1 MQKKKGKIGLFGGG
15 SQKNGASA
23 SVMDKKSGLN
33 ANFKDPATDFLVSDG
48 VLKKYNGNS
57 TVVNIPV
64 ELGIT
69 SIGQKAFFR
78 RTDIKAINIPDNITS
93 IANYAFA
100 GCENLENIS
109 ISDNVNF
116 IGNYAFEN
124 CKSLTQVN
132 LPDRLTSIGSYL
144 FSGCQSLLNVHLPAE
159 LKSIG
164 NYMFNKCESLT
175 TITVPNK
182 VTTIGWKAF
191 SGCSSLV
198 EVIFPNSLNNIGN
211 YAFENCF
218 KLESISLSANITSLG
233 EGVFFMCKN
242 LQRIILDEANAT
254 YKLIDNVLYSYDD
267 EILYVCPAK
276 AYINNGQYIIPEGV
290 RTICYGA
297 FSSCLNL
304 KSVYIPNTVET
315 VDHCAFFNCM
325 NLQEINLPDKIKTL
339 GKNVFHNCCSLTNI
353 TLPSSITAIEPGTFS
368 GCENLRRV
376 NMSDNVRTIGEISF
390 FGCINLEEFNFPA
403 NLTAIGCAAFT
414 NCQKLTHINIHQNIT
429 NIAKGAFSHCNSLVD
444 INVSP
449 DNMTYSSL
457 NGVLYSKNQAYLL
470 VYPAGKTEASFVIPS
485 TVEYINDQAFYGV
498 IYLQEV
504 TIPSSIQDIGI
515 SAFSEMPALSKV
527 TIEEGI
533 KNIGTFVFSKN
544 KNLTLVSFPRSVTAI
559 DSSAF
564 AECDNVSFVC
574 PTDSFAYKFAT
585 IKNISLYSERKN
597 NFEANAEQSDSSF
610 YNGAKPKGKSGFTLF
625 GGKKQ
630 KEEPDVKENINI
642 QPAQPIEE
650 PIQNEIPTQ
659 GLDITQ
665 MNAQALKQQDS
676 NVDFDF
682 EDNTDNSISNND
694 NNFIPEPPLNHTF
707 NSSVPEE
714 ELGFEINDNDDN
726 SFMSDISDLFDNI
739 VEPEPIDNSINN
751 SFYSTY
757 DNNSMNT
764 IQEPSEIQ
772 NIANNN
778 VPINDYSSNEN
789 LDNNYDN
796 SLLFSDEIQNK
807 NSASLRK
814 DSNTNMPNIDGGIQ
828 PEYSSPNKIQNVV
841 VKQNSTNSVI
851 LSWDPYPDA
860 KEYHL
865 LHFNTKTKLYDD
877 VSKIKTNKALL
888 TGIIPSHTQQYKIV
902 AYGTENYKRNLLAS
916 SRPVSISTS
925 LPAVTG
931 LESIAATSDSLSFSW
946 NAVSDAIKYVIFAY
960 NSIKKTFVPVDE
972 CVDNYITL
980 SNLVGV
986 SSLRVKVAAIK
997 IIHNSE
1003 CMTLLS
1009 DEVVAYTTLSPV
1021 SGIVMSAHT
1030 SSSIKLNW
1038 LAIPGVNAYKVYVFN
1053 PQSDR
1058 FEYADTTPVNQIVFN
1073 NLMPSREYK
1082 YKVRACIIT
1091 EENEIMGPPSS
1102 IIRAETAPE
1111 DY

>member
-1 MQKKKGKIGLFGGG
+1 MQKKKGKLGLFGGNN
-15 SQKNGASA
+15 QKGNANVSI
-23 SVMDKKSGLN
+23 MDKKSGLN
-33 ANFKDPATDFLVSDG
+33 SNFKDPITDFLICDG
-48 VLKKYNGNS
+48 VLKKYNGNN
-57 TVVNIPV
+57 TIVNIPA

-78 RTDIKAINIPDNITS
+78 RTDIKAINIPDNVTS

-100 GCENLENIS
+100 GCENLESIG

-132 LPDRLTSIGSYL
+132 LPDRLISVGSYL
-144 FSGCQSLLNVHLPAE
+144 FSGCQSLLNVHLPSE

-175 TITVPNK
+175 TITISNK
-182 VTTIGWKAF
+182 VTSIGWKAF

-198 EVIFPNSLNNIGN
+198 EVNFPNALNSIGN

-242 LQRIILDEANAT
+242 LHHIDLDSSNAT
-254 YKLIDNVLYSYDD
+254 YKIVDNILYSFDD
-267 EILYVCPAK
+267 DILYVCPAK
-276 AYINNGQYIIPEGV
+276 APISNGQYIIPEGV
-290 RTICYGA
+290 KSICYGA

-304 KSVYIPNTVET
+304 QSIYLPNTVET
-315 VDHCAFFNCM
+315 IDHCAFFNCM
-325 NLQEINLPDKIKTL
+325 NLQKINLPDTIKTL

-353 TLPSSITAIEPGTFS
+353 SLPTSITEIEPGTFS
-368 GCENLRRV
+368 GCENLRKV
-376 NMSDNVRTIGEISF
+376 NMTDNVHTIGEISF
-390 FGCINLEEFNFPA
+390 FGCVNLEEFTFPT

-414 NCQKLTHINIHQNIT
+414 NCQKLTQINIHKNIN

-449 DNMTYSSL
+449 ENMTYSSSD
-457 NGVLYSKNQAYLL
+457 GVLYSKNQAYLL
-470 VYPAGKTEASFVIPS
+470 VYPAGKTETSFVIPS
-485 TVEYINDQAFYGV
+485 TVKYINDQAFYGV
-498 IYLQEV
+498 LYLQEV

-544 KNLTLVSFPRSVTAI
+544 KNLSLVSFPRSVTTI

-564 AECDNVSFVC
+564 TECDNLSFVC

-585 IKNISLYSERKN
+585 IKNISIYSERKN
-597 NFEANAEQSDSSF
+597 NFEANSEQANNSF
-610 YNGAKPKGKSGFTLF
+610 YKDAKQKSKGGFTLF
-625 GGKKQ
+625 GSKKQ
-630 KEEPDVKENINI
+630 KNITKQEEKAETTESLQDAVQETIT
-642 QPAQPIEE
+642 E
-650 PIQNEIPTQ
+650 PIQNQ
-659 GLDITQ
+659 YS
-665 MNAQALKQQDS
+665 NA
-676 NVDFDF
+676 DFDF
-682 EDNTDNSISNND
+682 EENNDINNTFENTKSNFVSANNTETDNSDFNYSDND
-694 NNFIPEPPLNHTF
+694 TTNT
-707 NSSVPEE
+707 SSYEE
-714 ELGFEINDNDDN
+714 DLGFEIAENDDN

-739 VEPEPIDNSINN
+739 TEPEPLEESSHDNY
-751 SFYSTY
+751 YSSY

-764 IQEPSEIQ
+764 IQDPLPI
-772 NIANNN
+772 NNYPNNN
-778 VPINDYSSNEN
+778 SNNNGVINGNF
-789 LDNNYDN
+789 DN
-796 SLLFSDEIQNK
+796 SLLFSDEIINR
-807 NSASLRK
+807 NSEPLRK
-814 DSNTNMPNIDGGIQ
+814 DSNAELPNTDGGIQ

-851 LSWDPYPDA
+851 LSWEPYPGA

-902 AYGTENYKRNLLAS
+902 AYGYENYKRTLLAS

-931 LESIAATSDSLSFSW
+931 LESIAATSNSLSFSW
-946 NAVSDAIKYVIFAY
+946 NSIPDAVKYVIFAY

-972 CVDNYITL
+972 CVENYITL

-997 IIHNSE
+997 IIHNNE

-1073 NLMPSREYK
+1073 NLMPSREYR

-1091 EENEIMGPPSS
+1091 EDNEIMGPPSS
-1102 IIRAETAPE
+1102 IIRAETTPE
-1111 DY
+1111 D